1 MALDLKAIKRY
12 EKKSVPDLLKIAQKW
27 FNAYI
32 RERDKKDGFFIC
44 ISCNIP
50 KGLDQLQAG
59 HYLSGGHNA
68 KTRFDEDNVNGQCV
82 RCNMYLSGNQV
93 GYRIGLV
100 NKIGL
105 DRVAAI
111 ETKMRTVNKWDRFTL
126 IEIIET
132 YKAKCK
138 QFKSAH

>member
-1 MALDLKAIKRY
+1 MDKKTVQRY
-12 EKKSVPDLLKIAQKW
+12 SKSTVPQLLKIAQKH
-27 FNAYI
+27 FNTYI
-32 RERDKKDGFFIC
+32 RLRDQKDGYFIC
-44 ISCNIP
+44 ISCMQP

-105 DRVAAI
+105 DKVMAI
-111 ETKMRTVNKWDRFTL
+111 ETKMRTTNKRDRYTL
-126 IEIIET
+126 IDLIET

-138 QFKSAH
+138 EFKKAA

>member
-1 MALDLKAIKRY
+1 MESKTIQRY
-12 EKKSVPDLLKIAQKW
+12 AKKSIPDLLKLAQKH
-27 FNAYI
+27 FNTYI
-32 RERDKKDGFFIC
+32 RLRDQKDGYFIC
-44 ISCNIP
+44 ISCMQP
-50 KGLDQLQAG
+50 KGLDQMQAG

-105 DRVAAI
+105 DKVAAI
-111 ETKMRTVNKWDRFTL
+111 EIKMRTPHKWDKMSL
-126 IEIIET
+126 VYIIET
-132 YKAKCK
+132 YKVKCK
-138 QFKSAH
+138 QLKKPA